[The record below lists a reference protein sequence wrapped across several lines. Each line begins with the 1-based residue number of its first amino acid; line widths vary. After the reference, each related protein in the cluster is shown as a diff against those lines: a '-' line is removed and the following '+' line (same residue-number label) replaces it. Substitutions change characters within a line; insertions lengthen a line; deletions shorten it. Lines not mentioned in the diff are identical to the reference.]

1 MAKTQEE
8 LNALKKEVETLN
20 NKLKELTDE
29 ELAQVTGG
37 NIEQELKNLA
47 KQHFQLEKESTGEK
61 FKDFLEKYARYYRNI
76 LPKK

>member
-29 ELAQVTGG
+29 ELKQVAGG
-37 NIEQELKNLA
+37 HGAPASNLPLNNIIREVNLRHKYDDYLKL
-47 KQHFQLEKESTGEK
+47 K
-61 FKDFLEKYARYYRNI
+61 
-76 LPKK
+76 